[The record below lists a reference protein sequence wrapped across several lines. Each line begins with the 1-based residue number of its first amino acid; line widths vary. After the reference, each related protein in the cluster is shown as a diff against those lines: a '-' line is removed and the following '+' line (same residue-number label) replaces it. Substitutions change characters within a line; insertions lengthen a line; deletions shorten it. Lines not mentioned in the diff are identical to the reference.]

1 MPSCRSTLR
10 RSRSCA
16 STSCRARSAR
26 TVRSSVFRVLG
37 LSTIRRVS
45 GELRRDVRAVRER
58 DPAARDVRT
67 AEIVAGW
74 PGLHALL
81 VHRVAH
87 ALHGAEVPAVPRV
100 LAYLS
105 RSLTG

>member
-1 MPSCRSTLR
+1 M
-10 RSRSCA
+10 
-16 STSCRARSAR
+16 
-26 TVRSSVFRVLG
+26 LG

-45 GELRRDVRAVRER
+45 GELRRDVAAVRER
-58 DPAARDVRT
+58 DPAASDVST

-87 ALHGAEVPAVPRV
+87 ALIDVGVPFAPRA
-100 LAYLS
+100 LAYVS
-105 RSLTG
+105 RAVT